1 MTQTSPDPVTA
12 AEAFL
17 ARLGAHGVDYLFG
30 NAGTDFPSII
40 EGFCRARETNQPV
53 PTPIAVPHE
62 NLAVAMAHGYYHATG
77 RPQAVMLH
85 VNVGTANAICGLFN
99 ASRDKVP
106 VLLFAGRTPITE
118 DDSIGARNVF
128 IHWGQEMF
136 DQGGMVRETVKWD
149 YELRTADQVTQ
160 VVDRAMAIALS
171 EPRGPTYV
179 TLPRE
184 ILAKETSKSPAELS
198 AVARPAPPAPDAAAL
213 EQLADWVTDAAY
225 PVIICGGYG
234 QRAGDAET
242 LAHLADSHAL
252 PVIAY
257 RPRHSPIPSDHPWH
271 MGFEVGAHVKSADLI
286 IVLDSDAPWL
296 PKLHTPN
303 PDARI
308 VHIGADPLLSDYVMR
323 NFPSHLGITG
333 QSSLVLAGLDA
344 ALSERDPSPYAAARR
359 EVVDAAQAD
368 LREMGAKAVEA
379 ASVKSLS
386 TTPWIAHCLNAA
398 KGPDD
403 LVVTEMVFPM
413 HLMDFPNPGCH
424 FGLSPA
430 GGLGWGLGESIGL
443 KLANPDRRVI
453 AVVGD
458 GSYMFGNPTPAH
470 FVCEALGL
478 PILTIIVNN
487 AMWGAVRR
495 ATLSMYPN
503 GAASR
508 SNDAP
513 LTHLKPSPRFEHV
526 VEASGGF
533 SECVKNAADLPAA
546 LERALH
552 AVDVEKRQAVLNVIC
567 EYADGAAAAD
577 AKR

>member
-1 MTQTSPDPVTA
+1 MTQTSPEPVTA

-40 EGFCRARETNQPV
+40 EGYCRAETNRRYQRQSPC
-53 PTPIAVPHE
+53 HE
-62 NLAVAMAHGYYHATG
+62 NLAIAMAHGYYHATG

-106 VLLFAGRTPITE
+106 ILLFAGRTPIT
-118 DDSIGARNVF
+118 SMTVSARNVF

-184 ILAKETSKSPAELS
+184 ILAQETSKSPAKLS
-198 AVARPAPPAPDAAAL
+198 EVVRPAPPAPDPVAL
-213 EQLADWVTDAAY
+213 EQLADWVTDAAR
-225 PVIICGGYG
+225 PLIICGGYG
-234 QRAGDAET
+234 QRTGDADT

-252 PVIAY
+252 PVIDY

-286 IVLDSDAPWL
+286 IVIDSDAPWL

-333 QSSLVLAGLDA
+333 QSSLILAGLDA
-344 ALSERDPSPYAAARR
+344 ALSERGPSPYVVERR
-359 EVVDAAQAD
+359 EMVDAAQAN
-368 LREMGAKAVEA
+368 LREMGTKAVQA

-386 TTPWIAHCLNAA
+386 TTPWIAHCLNAPRA
-398 KGPDD
+398 GRSCSDGD
-403 LVVTEMVFPM
+403 GISM
-413 HLMDFPNPGCH
+413 HLWIFQIQ
-424 FGLSPA
+424 A
-430 GGLGWGLGESIGL
+430 
-443 KLANPDRRVI
+443 
-453 AVVGD
+453 
-458 GSYMFGNPTPAH
+458 
-470 FVCEALGL
+470 
-478 PILTIIVNN
+478 
-487 AMWGAVRR
+487 
-495 ATLSMYPN
+495 ATL
-503 GAASR
+503 A
-508 SNDAP
+508 
-513 LTHLKPSPRFEHV
+513 
-526 VEASGGF
+526 
-533 SECVKNAADLPAA
+533 
-546 LERALH
+546 
-552 AVDVEKRQAVLNVIC
+552 
-567 EYADGAAAAD
+567 
-577 AKR
+577 